1 MIKPKVQPYQR
12 GCACGAAHKN
22 CIRSLP
28 RAA

>member
-1 MIKPKVQPYQR
+1 MIKPKFQPYQR
-12 GCACGAAHKN
+12 RGARSAAHKN